1 MVRGK
6 AHKKSLVADT
16 QGIVYVEV
24 LLAFIPIFTLFLGML
39 QASLMYGA
47 NLVVTSSANRA
58 ARSAA
63 VVLDA
68 PESDFKND
76 ERMLIDYGEASGGS
90 EVICMLLQMAD
101 VPCSFVGGSGNAR
114 LSAIRA
120 AASFPLL
127 SVSPSTGQL
136 ANQRQ
141 VLRAVGEN
149 PMSSRTAAGL
159 LYNQTAVSVTFPE
172 HSEAR
177 FTVGK
182 NENLLVRVTYL
193 FHCGVPIA
201 ARYMCDDAPSIAT
214 GIAYQARME
223 YARMVMNGHYTV
235 EQLQEQQA
243 NIDHA
248 EARIDQT
255 RGRLDDLAKS
265 ASPIGL
271 AVLGLSGARFH
282 VLQAQS
288 RLTVHGAGYE
298 YTEP

>member
-1 MVRGK
+1 MAIGK
-6 AHKKSLVADT
+6 ARSKSLVADT
-16 QGIVYVEV
+16 EGIVYVEV
-24 LLAFIPIFTLFLGML
+24 LLAFIPVFTLFLGML

-68 PESDFKND
+68 PESDFNND
-76 ERMLIDYGEASGGS
+76 ERMLLDYGEAGSGTQA
-90 EVICMLLQMAD
+90 ICMLLQMAD

-120 AASFPLL
+120 AASMPLL
-127 SVSPSTGQL
+127 GVSPSTGQL
-136 ANQRQ
+136 ANERQ
-141 VLRAVGEN
+141 VLRAVGED
-149 PMSSRTAAGL
+149 PMSSRTVAGFI
-159 LYNQTAVSVTFPE
+159 YNQTAVSVTFPE
-172 HSEAR
+172 HTEAR
-177 FTVGK
+177 FSVGK

-201 ARYMCDDAPSIAT
+201 ARYMCDDAPSIAS

-223 YARMVMNGHYTV
+223 YGRMVMNGHYTV
-235 EQLQEQQA
+235 EQLQQQQA

-248 EARIDQT
+248 EARIAQT

-265 ASPIGL
+265 ARPVGL
-271 AVLGLSGARFH
+271 AALAFSGARFH

-298 YTEP
+298 YTAP